1 MNFFPV
7 IAEDEQGEMKE
18 LNAEDVLTIPRH
30 IKSREVVRQKFMSN
44 LLFKNIAGIF
54 GASGEL
60 IDILNKIKPEE
71 KKKNTKER
79 RPVDLQHP
87 RLNEHKEVYTPGEIS
102 INKKKE
108 IFGDKIVRIDD
119 LPVSGTVKDAT
130 DHVMESIQPK
140 MATFKAHYA
149 LNQKQ
154 TDRVKKDIQQGVTD
168 VINDEWEAYTVQS
181 QNILEHYK
189 EAGKDPH
196 NEKTFDQLTQE
207 RQEKEQELLHTTQ
220 QNIGERSDEVLQQ
233 AVEKQENRVEQHKK
247 NQTES
252 DVRDHLRGFTRTIP
266 AFLMAYGDNDTT
278 LETFEEHID
287 PETFLEITSITID
300 EFKKLRDGF
309 EYMDEDGEQQRF
321 DGFFDEVVFNA
332 SIKEFFNK
340 KDQLANYFDDSLTE
354 DIFDYIPSQQTN
366 QIYTPRGVVKLM
378 VNKLEEENPDIFTNK
393 DVKFID
399 LYTKSGLYLTELVKR
414 LNTGL
419 SDQILNQNERIH
431 WILENQIYGVAPS
444 DIIYN
449 IAKNYVY
456 GIHEDIDSSNLVQ
469 WDMAKSAQNGTMA
482 KDLIEAYGGKQLKFD
497 VVIGNPPY
505 QEEITGTSARPIY
518 PEFMDGAYE
527 IADKVSLIT
536 PARFLFNAGKTA
548 NRWNQKMLHD
558 PHIKVTYYN
567 ANSSKVFPNTDIKGG
582 VAVTYRDIDKDFG
595 AIDPFIPFEEL
606 KSILNKV
613 NRKGYTSIKDTIYSP
628 ESYKLTDKLHRD
640 HEEAES
646 KLSNGHKYDVT
657 TNIFEKLP
665 ELFVKDQT
673 TDNGYVA
680 VCGRLDNKRVQRW
693 IKAEYIQGPD
703 NFDKYKVFVPKSN
716 GSGALGEVLSTPL
729 LGTPLLGHTQTF
741 ISIGKFD
748 TEEEALAC
756 MKYVKTKFMRVMLGI
771 LKITQHNPRDKWK
784 YVPIQDFTTN
794 SDIDWSKSIADI
806 DQQLYKKYKLSESE
820 IQFIEEK
827 VQPME

>member
-1 MNFFPV
+1 
-7 IAEDEQGEMKE
+7 
-18 LNAEDVLTIPRH
+18 
-30 IKSREVVRQKFMSN
+30 
-44 LLFKNIAGIF
+44 
-54 GASGEL
+54 
-60 IDILNKIKPEE
+60 
-71 KKKNTKER
+71 
-79 RPVDLQHP
+79 
-87 RLNEHKEVYTPGEIS
+87 
-102 INKKKE
+102 
-108 IFGDKIVRIDD
+108 
-119 LPVSGTVKDAT
+119 
-130 DHVMESIQPK
+130 MESIQPK

-207 RQEKEQELLHTTQ
+207 RQEREQELLHTTQ

-340 KDQLANYFDDSLTE
+340 KDQLANYFDESLTE

-378 VNKLEEENPDIFTNK
+378 VDKLEEENPDIFTNK

-771 LKITQHNPRDKWK
+771 LKITQDNPRDKWK